1 MQKLLFPNDKKF
13 WDESTKS
20 FMAYFDH
27 LIAMGIILHL
37 IGFFTY
43 EYIHLDKLPL
53 SIRYLRFIPIFI
65 LVISLI
71 LSVIKKEYISKV
83 FDLIF
88 ILSFISSTVSLTI
101 IQNYLNFGLNYFHN
115 FTSISIIGA
124 ALILVFP
131 LKRLKFHLTLFFIY
145 GFYFYLADYDKIDI
159 NDLTFLI
166 RTTLINII
174 MFSVIYHL
182 LQSLRF
188 QNFNM
193 KDKLNQRN
201 KELQEEIE
209 TKNEFVSLVAHDIRN
224 PLQLILFISEYLN
237 VKFKIGQTK
246 NLESRL
252 ADLKDSVQ
260 DLINL
265 SENLFA
271 WINGYKGKL
280 KAKKEIYDI
289 NNTIIKIF
297 QTNKNIAIKKNI
309 DLVYNLEDNGNI
321 YADKNMLEIVI
332 RNLLQNAIKFT
343 PKGGSILI
351 KSERLN
357 LSSIKISIKDSG
369 IGMPQY
375 MIDDFLEQE
384 KIISSKGTENEKGTG
399 LGLLI
404 CKKYLM
410 LNGSKMEISS
420 QLYKGTTISFV
431 LGAE

>member
-1 MQKLLFPNDKKF
+1 MKKLIFPKDKEF
-13 WDESTKS
+13 WDESANS

-27 LIAMGIILHL
+27 LLAMGIILHL

-43 EYIHLDKLPL
+43 EYIHIDKLPL
-53 SIRYLRFIPIFI
+53 SLRYLRFIPILI
-65 LVISLI
+65 LAISLI
-71 LSVIKKEYISKV
+71 ISVLKKEYVSKI

-88 ILSFISSTVSLTI
+88 IMSFISSTVTLTI

-115 FTSISIIGA
+115 FTSISVIGA
-124 ALILVFP
+124 GIILVFP
-131 LKRLKFHLTLFFIY
+131 LKRVKFHLTLFFIY
-145 GFYFYLADYDKIDI
+145 AFYFYLADYNKIDI

-166 RTTLINII
+166 RTTIINII
-174 MFSVIYHL
+174 MFSVIYHV
-182 LQSLRF
+182 LQSLRY
-188 QNFNM
+188 QNFKM
-193 KDKLNQRN
+193 KVELNQRN
-201 KELQEEIE
+201 LELQEEIK

-280 KAKKEIYDI
+280 QAKKEIYDI
-289 NNTIIKIF
+289 NNTIIKIYE
-297 QTNKNIAIKKNI
+297 TNKNIALKKNI
-309 DLVYNLEDNGNI
+309 DLVYDLEDNGNI

-343 PKGGSILI
+343 PKGGNILI
-351 KSERLN
+351 KTERFD
-357 LSSIKISIKDSG
+357 LSRIRVSVKDSG
-369 IGMPQY
+369 IGMSQF
-375 MIDDFLEQE
+375 MIDELLEQE
-384 KIISSKGTENEKGTG
+384 KVVSSKGTENEKGTG

-410 LNGSKMEISS
+410 LNGSKMEINS
-420 QLYKGTTISFV
+420 QVYKGTTISFV
-431 LGAE
+431 LGLE